1 MRNTVHGIGTTGEI
15 LNIIFNAMK
24 NLNKSNLMLKG
35 KIEHARIFGDFFG
48 EGDVTEL
55 ENAL

>member
-1 MRNTVHGIGTTGEI
+1 
-15 LNIIFNAMK
+15 MK
-24 NLNKSNLMLKG
+24 NLKKALYKLNSMLKG

-55 ENAL
+55 EML